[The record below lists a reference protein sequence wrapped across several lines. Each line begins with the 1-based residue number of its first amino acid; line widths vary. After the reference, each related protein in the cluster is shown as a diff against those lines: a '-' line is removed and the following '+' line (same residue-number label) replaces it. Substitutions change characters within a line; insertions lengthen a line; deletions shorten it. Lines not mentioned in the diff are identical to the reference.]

1 MSQGLYTADLVAKFE
16 SYFDRSRSR
25 HFDSPIE
32 EGLELSPADQPVL
45 GSVEYDEMSKFRDA
59 YMAIVGGLL
68 WLANMTRVDIAY
80 SASQLARFMS
90 NPGPSH
96 FKAAI
101 RVLVYLRDTAD
112 RALVMRPDPVRG
124 LESFVDSSWATKF
137 SCSGGMFFYYGCLFH
152 WFSKMQRSV
161 TLSSAEAEFFGA
173 MLAAK
178 GGYLHSRGA
187 AHRPRHPCRD
197 APSVI
202 KCDSKSAVGMAFD
215 PVAFKKTKH
224 ILRAAEFL
232 RDLVAREVVSVEH
245 LPGAVMLADILT
257 KAASRA
263 VFVELVRM
271 THIER
276 PVDLNLQRLA
286 AACSGTIMAGDKAAR
301 IGIVPAKA
309 EPQRADMIIKRF
321 ANLRCQRTTMTIA
334 QNNIWQSFVLM
345 VNIRH

>member
-1 MSQGLYTADLVAKFE
+1 MNGLRWALVYVDDILLADNCPNLRARFVADISRRFPTEDKGELEWILNTAITRNRAARSLTFRLSQGLYTADLVAKFE

-59 YMAIVGGLL
+59 YMATIVGGLL

-80 SASQLARFMS
+80 SASQLARFMT

-137 SCSGGMFFYYGCLFH
+137 SCSGGMFFYHGCLFH

-161 TLSSAEAEFFGA
+161 TLSSAE
-173 MLAAK
+173 
-178 GGYLHSRGA
+178 
-187 AHRPRHPCRD
+187 RPSSSAPC
-197 APSVI
+197 
-202 KCDSKSAVGMAFD
+202 
-215 PVAFKKTKH
+215 
-224 ILRAAEFL
+224 
-232 RDLVAREVVSVEH
+232 
-245 LPGAVMLADILT
+245 
-257 KAASRA
+257 
-263 VFVELVRM
+263 
-271 THIER
+271 
-276 PVDLNLQRLA
+276 
-286 AACSGTIMAGDKAAR
+286 
-301 IGIVPAKA
+301 
-309 EPQRADMIIKRF
+309 
-321 ANLRCQRTTMTIA
+321 
-334 QNNIWQSFVLM
+334 
-345 VNIRH
+345 